1 VSKEGVAL
9 DYPKAALS
17 FIFGDKYE
25 RV

>member
-17 FIFGDKYE
+17 FIIGDKYE
-25 RV
+25 RI